1 MGIFDKI
8 GKRVAKAASKQTPGQ
23 AKVEQA
29 TKGQRAYARGQIKGG
44 AAGAGATALTAAVI
58 GKMSLDEMRSR
69 VKTEK
74 DEKNRL
80 LLNEAIRKAVKEAD
94 EYVETKP
101 TTSPRPRSRPN
112 NLNKGGMPKKYA
124 KGGYSNCGASMK
136 ATQKSTNMMYGG
148 MVKKKK

>member
-1 MGIFDKI
+1 MSFL
-8 GKRVAKAASKQTPGQ
+8 GKLAKRGAKAVSKQNPRQ
-23 AKVEQA
+23 AQSEMG
-29 TKGQRAYARGQIKGG
+29 TKGQRVYARGQIKGA

-58 GKMSLDEMRSR
+58 GKMSLDEMRKR

-112 NLNKGGMPKKYA
+112 TFSKGGTPKKYA
-124 KGGYSNCGASMK
+124 GGGYANCGASVG
-136 ATQKSTNMMYGG
+136 ATQKSSKMMSGG
-148 MVKKKK
+148 MAKKKK

>member
-1 MGIFDKI
+1 MGIAGKLA
-8 GKRVAKAASKQTPGQ
+8 KRVAKAASKQTPGQ

-44 AAGAGATALTAAVI
+44 AAGAGAAGLTAAVI
-58 GKMSLDEMRSR
+58 GKMSLDEMRQR
-69 VKTEK
+69 LKTATNEK
-74 DEKNRL
+74 DRA
-80 LLNEAIRKAVKEAD
+80 LLNEAITKAVAEAKD
-94 EYVETKP
+94 YVETKP
-101 TTSPRPRSRPN
+101 TTSPRPKSRPN

-136 ATQKSTNMMYGG
+136 ATQKSSKMMYGG

>member
-1 MGIFDKI
+1 MGIAGKLA
-8 GKRVAKAASKQTPGQ
+8 KRVAKAASKQNPRQ
-23 AKVEQA
+23 AQSEMG
-29 TKGQRAYARGQIKGG
+29 TKGQRVYARGQIKGG